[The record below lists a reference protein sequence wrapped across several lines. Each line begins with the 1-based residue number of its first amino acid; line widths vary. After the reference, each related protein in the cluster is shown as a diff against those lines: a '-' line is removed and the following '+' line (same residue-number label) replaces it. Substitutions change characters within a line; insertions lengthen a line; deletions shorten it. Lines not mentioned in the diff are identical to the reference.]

1 MSNLSGYIRWCMTGT
16 PVQNG
21 VDDIGSLV
29 RFLRLPVLGDA
40 TNFRKY
46 ISGKIKLS
54 GGLSA
59 SDYTNL
65 RLLLSS
71 TCLRRNTAVLELPGV
86 EYACHRPRFSLKE
99 REAYNDLIRSCIR
112 AIDKSILG
120 KADSVITPHK
130 KIGITASSN
139 AVLGS
144 LLRLRL
150 FCDQGVFLR
159 PDHGIIPSVLDE
171 ALSFL
176 NQKGVS
182 ACEVCCADIV
192 AAQDASQ
199 PNYGFHL
206 TNCLRLVCHE
216 CVPKFRADL
225 SRAQV
230 DGKTAV
236 CPFCG
241 EIDNGVNLLLP
252 QDTSGPSELRP
263 QAPCPS
269 KLEALITDLSNTAT
283 QEKR

>member
-1 MSNLSGYIRWCMTGT
+1 MTGT

-40 TNFRKY
+40 ANFRKY
-46 ISGKIKLS
+46 ISGRIRLS

-59 SDYTNL
+59 SDYVNL

-71 TCLRRNTAVLELPGV
+71 TCLRRNTTVLELPGV

-99 REAYNDLIRSCIR
+99 REAYNDLIRRCIR

-120 KADSVITPHK
+120 KADNGITQHK

-150 FCDQGVFLR
+150 FCDQGVFLK
-159 PDHGIIPSVLDE
+159 PEHGIIPSAPDE
-171 ALSFL
+171 VLSFL

-182 ACEVCCADIV
+182 ACEVCRADV

-199 PNYGFHL
+199 PDYGFHL
-206 TNCLRLVCHE
+206 TNCDLLVCHD

-225 SRAQV
+225 SHVQA

-241 EIDNGVNLLLP
+241 EVDNGVNLLLR
-252 QDTSGPSELRP
+252 QDTSGLSEPGP

-269 KLEALITDLSNTAT
+269 KLEALITDLSNTAA